1 MKKIVCVLGALF
13 AGLSLNAAVVATV
26 DGKNITDTQINEEL
40 KAILGGRD
48 INTLPT
54 QQKSAIIQQYIAEKL
69 LLAEAKKQNFEKT
82 ADYSKALEGAK
93 DQIIFN
99 LYQKKLYDSVKV
111 DNAKIKAAYDKNKS
125 QFVRPATVQVR
136 HILVGLDN
144 EAEAKSIINEL
155 KNLKGDALKDKFS
168 QIASEKSMDTNS
180 AQQGGALPEFTEKDM
195 VKPFSDAA
203 FSLKKG
209 EITKTPVKTE
219 FGYHIIFKENAQARK
234 QLSFNEVKAGLE
246 NDYKMAEMQKLLAQK
261 VQELSS
267 KAKIELK

>member
-13 AGLSLNAAVVATV
+13 AGLSLNAAVVASV

-48 INTLPT
+48 INTFPA